1 MVTGSLGITQ
11 SSGLDRHAVYARQRV
26 DEFRNDDKLNIPES
40 KIMRKKTYD
49 LSSLATVAPENAS
62 NKTIAW
68 TVSGNDGVTL
78 GEDGKTL
85 TVSDTAAGTVTLT
98 ATITNG
104 TLNEDGTTEVDYT
117 KPFALTI
124 VPYQPTISF
133 NAGTGPAAAD
143 IKNMPAPVLAENG
156 KISAPTAPK
165 ASGWTFEGWYLDT
178 ACESAWTADHAFT
191 ADATLYAKWTKNPV
205 AVTITFAGGEDA
217 VLNTG
222 ASGEHKGMSGDK
234 ITLPACMYTKP
245 GYIFRSWD
253 GTFAGAEYTLPEE
266 AKTFTA
272 QWTQITSA
280 IVADDINHALDG
292 ITEKNAKDYK
302 PQLRAVRDALARPEL
317 RQRQTQR

>member
-1 MVTGSLGITQ
+1 MPRKNALPQAKSSMVTGSLGITQ

-133 NAGTGPAAAD
+133 NAGTGPGGSGHQEHARAGSR
-143 IKNMPAPVLAENG
+143 G
-156 KISAPTAPK
+156 KWQDQRAHRTESLR
-165 ASGWTFEGWYLDT
+165 LD
-178 ACESAWTADHAFT
+178 
-191 ADATLYAKWTKNPV
+191 V
-205 AVTITFAGGEDA
+205 
-217 VLNTG
+217 
-222 ASGEHKGMSGDK
+222 
-234 ITLPACMYTKP
+234 
-245 GYIFRSWD
+245 
-253 GTFAGAEYTLPEE
+253 
-266 AKTFTA
+266 
-272 QWTQITSA
+272 
-280 IVADDINHALDG
+280 
-292 ITEKNAKDYK
+292 
-302 PQLRAVRDALARPEL
+302 
-317 RQRQTQR
+317 